1 MCVYV
6 CIFIYVCI
14 HMYIYN
20 IYTYLYVCI
29 YNVFIY
35 VSANT
40 PTGLWY
46 PQVAGMDSILYPSRV
61 MGTSAGL

>member
-1 MCVYV
+1 
-6 CIFIYVCI
+6 
-14 HMYIYN
+14 MYIYN